1 MSGFIL
7 TFFKNL
13 KINLWSDMRFI
24 LNFIFFGVLFY
35 VIYLFFPDAFHTLV
49 GWANGIYEFLR
60 DVLIQLTGKYH
71 EWKGDHSSPEQA
83 LFLIPLWIKAI
94 F

>member
-1 MSGFIL
+1 
-7 TFFKNL
+7 
-13 KINLWSDMRFI
+13 MRFI

-60 DVLIQLTGKYH
+60 DIFMQLTGKYY
-71 EWKGDHSSPEQA
+71 EWKGEGTHRASPEQA
-83 LFLIPLWIKAI
+83 MFLIPISIKAI

>member
-1 MSGFIL
+1 
-7 TFFKNL
+7 
-13 KINLWSDMRFI
+13 MRFI

-60 DVLIQLTGKYH
+60 DIFIQLTGKYH
-71 EWKGDHSSPEQA
+71 EWKGGEAHQASPEQA
-83 LFLIPLWIKAI
+83 LFFISLGIIRTI